1 MAGSYNHIVE
11 KPSGKL
17 LVRSQALSMLE
28 CSSGDVYEALEEMY
42 GMIWYLAARLDAT
55 LPLPKGAPSTTAD
68 LVEHARQNY
77 QKGLGLSPGTDGHLP
92 DEDEED

>member
-28 CSSGDVYEALEEMY
+28 CSSGDVYEALEELY
-42 GMIWYLAARLDAT
+42 GMIWYLAIGN
-55 LPLPKGAPSTTAD
+55 PE
-68 LVEHARQNY
+68 LVEIARRNY
-77 QKGLGLSPGTDGHLP
+77 AEGLTMSPGTDGRLP
-92 DEDEED
+92 PEED

>member
-28 CSSGDVYEALEEMY
+28 CSSGDVYEALEELY
-42 GMIWYLAARLDAT
+42 GMIWFLADGDEMVVEIAR
-55 LPLPKGAPSTTAD
+55 
-68 LVEHARQNY
+68 ENY
-77 QKGLGLSPGTDGHLP
+77 KAGLKLSPGTDGKLP
-92 DEDEED
+92 DEDDED